1 MRTEIKIGGFG
12 GQGVILSAHII
23 GKSAAIYADKYATMI
38 QAFGPEAR
46 GSSCSAQVII
56 SDQPVAYPYV
66 KNPDILIVMSQ
77 EAYTK
82 FLPEL
87 KEGGILITESD
98 LIDTT
103 DIKPGIKHYSIP
115 STRIAEELGKKLTL
129 NIVMVGFS
137 TAIVKELDKDSVY
150 KAVETSVPKGTETL
164 NINAFNRGYYY
175 GMELLSKV

>member
-23 GKSAAIYADKYATMI
+23 GKAAAIYADKYATMI

-56 SDQPVAYPYV
+56 SDQPVTYPYV
-66 KNPDILIVMSQ
+66 KNPDILVVMSQ

-82 FLPEL
+82 FSPEL
-87 KEGGILITESD
+87 KDGGILITESD
-98 LIDTT
+98 LIDAS
-103 DIKPGIKHYSIP
+103 DIRSDIKHYSIP

-129 NIVMVGFS
+129 NIVMVGFF

-150 KAVETSVPKGTETL
+150 QAVESSVPKGTEEL
-164 NINAFNRGYYY
+164 NLSAFSRGYYY
-175 GMELLSKV
+175 GIELLSKV